1 MKKIVIASLAVA
13 ALASTSALAADLAVK
28 APVMKALPPPVTSWT
43 GCYINGGGGY
53 GMSNIDHSFETFPGL
68 LAENAGGTDG
78 GRGWMGTIGGGCDY
92 QIASNWLIG
101 IQGDY
106 NFTHIHGQVEDSVTI
121 LQGDANISSTW
132 GIGGRIGYLVTP
144 QLLTYVNGGYTEAR
158 MDQVNLASFGLGAP
172 SVFLPSTTFHG
183 WFIGGGTEYAFTW
196 LPIQGLYWRN
206 EYRFAQY
213 NSTDLDRLVVGTGA
227 ATAFGDNYHPYVQTI
242 TTSLVWRFNWLG
254 PVSARY

>member
-1 MKKIVIASLAVA
+1 MKKILIASLAVA

-28 APVMKALPPPVTSWT
+28 APVMKAPPPPVMSWT
-43 GCYINGGGGY
+43 GCYLNGGFGY
-53 GMSNIDHSFETFPGL
+53 GMSNIDHTEETFPGL
-68 LAENAGGTDG
+68 VALNAQGTDG

-106 NFTHIHGQVEDSVTI
+106 NFTNIHGQVEDSFTI

-132 GIGGRIGYLVTP
+132 AIGGRLGYLVTP

-158 MDQVNLASFGLGAP
+158 MDLVNMSNEGLGAP
-172 SVFLPSTTFHG
+172 LVFLPGTTYHG

-196 LPIQGLYWRN
+196 LPINGLFWRN
-206 EYRFAQY
+206 EYRFAEY
-213 NSTDLDRLVVGTGA
+213 NSVTLDRLVVGTGA
-227 ATAFGDNYHPYVQTI
+227 ANVFADNFRPFVQTI
-242 TTSLVWRFNWLG
+242 TTSLVWRFNWAG
-254 PVSARY
+254 PVAARY